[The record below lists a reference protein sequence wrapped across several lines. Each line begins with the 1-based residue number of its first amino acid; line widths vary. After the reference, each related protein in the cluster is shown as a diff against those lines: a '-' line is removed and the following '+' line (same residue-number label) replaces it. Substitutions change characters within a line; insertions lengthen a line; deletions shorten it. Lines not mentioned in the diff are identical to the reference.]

1 MGIFKK
7 RAVPT
12 RTPGE
17 LDAMEAA
24 GRIVGQALLAVQAA
38 AVPGVS
44 TLELD
49 ALAESVIRDAGAV
62 PSFKGYHGFPGSICA
77 SPNEVVVHGI
87 PRRSIILKEGD
98 LLSID

>member
-7 RAVPT
+7 HTVPT

-38 AVPGVS
+38 AAPGVN
-44 TLELD
+44 TFR
-49 ALAESVIRDAGAV
+49 ARCTRRKRD
-62 PSFKGYHGFPGSICA
+62 S
-77 SPNEVVVHGI
+77 
-87 PRRSIILKEGD
+87 
-98 LLSID
+98 